1 MPRSPQNPNIVFL
14 VLDTH
19 RYDRLGA
26 YGHSRGTSPNLD
38 TFASQSTRYEFAVAP
53 AQWTIPS
60 HASMFTGEYPTT
72 HQTTQSGDAL
82 DPHFRT
88 LAEHL
93 RKQGYQTTG
102 FCNNPLV
109 GVLDN
114 HLKRGFQTFY
124 NYGGAIPTRPADEVI
139 TAANLLSQVWRRYTQ
154 LLRRISYPVQNAIAR
169 SEKILSFTLNPLFV
183 PLWTRFANFKGDTPT
198 SLDDASHFVESRLQP
213 GQEKPHFVFINLME
227 THLPFEAPEPFRS
240 RLAPIMK
247 DERAARDFMRVY
259 NTLAMR
265 WLLPMDEPFSPLE
278 AETLSQMYDA
288 EVAYQ
293 DHLLGRLLETLDQ
306 PHHRENT
313 AVIIVADH
321 GEMLGEHQFMS
332 HSFGVY
338 EELVHV
344 PLMVRLPGQPGGSVV
359 SEPVST
365 AQLFHTVMDLAKVPA
380 EAEAPRGRMPVDA
393 ALIERLSLARQGG
406 RSLPSVVYSESYPP
420 LNALTMLERL
430 SPHLIDRFACRAVYR
445 AAYSLTPESRL
456 EKLHHIDGGQ
466 HSLYHPAEDPQET
479 RQVSMDGVRHR
490 LEIGV
495 DLFIEAARQRQPEQW
510 TRQAITNEDPNLL
523 QRMRDLGYLE

>member
-1 MPRSPQNPNIVFL
+1 MPKSPQNPNIVFI

-26 YGHSRGTSPNLD
+26 YGNPRGTSPNLD
-38 TFASQSTRYEFAVAP
+38 AFASQSTRYEFAIAP

-72 HQTTQSGDAL
+72 HQTTQSGNAL

-88 LAEHL
+88 LADYL
-93 RKQGYQTTG
+93 RKTGYQTTG

-124 NYGGAIPTRPADEVI
+124 NYGGAIPTRPADEIV

-154 LLRRISYPVQNAIAR
+154 LLRRISYPVQNAIAK
-169 SEKILSFTLNPLFV
+169 SERILSFTLNPLLV
-183 PLWTRFANFKGDTPT
+183 PLWSRFAHFKGDTPT
-198 SLDDASHFVESRLQP
+198 SLVDASQFVEKRLAP
-213 GQEKPHFVFINLME
+213 GQEKSHFVFINLME

-293 DHLLGRLLETLDQ
+293 DHLLNRLLEELDT

-338 EELVHV
+338 EELIHV
-344 PLMVRLPGQPGGSVV
+344 PLMIRLPGQKTAQVV

-365 AQLFHTVMDLAKVPA
+365 AQLFHTMMDLAHVQEQPA
-380 EAEAPRGRMPVDA
+380 FERDDIPV
-393 ALIERLSLARQGG
+393 ERLSLARQGG
-406 RSLPSVVYSESYPP
+406 RNLPSVVFSESYPP
-420 LNALTMLERL
+420 LNALSMLERQL
-430 SPHLIDRFACRAVYR
+430 PHLIDPFSCRAVYR
-445 AAYSLTPESRL
+445 AAYSLSPESRL
-456 EKLHHIDGGQ
+456 EKLHHIAGGS
-466 HSLYHPAEDPQET
+466 HSLFHPAEDPLENH
-479 RQVSMDGVRHR
+479 RLPADGLRHR
-490 LEIGV
+490 LEVGV
-495 DLFIEAARQRQPEQW
+495 ELFIEAALQRQPQQW
-510 TRQAITNEDPNLL
+510 SQRTIVTEDASLL